1 MECLLWPWK
10 PSLFRPH
17 GDPLEGRT
25 MMGGVPEKAENLVAG
40 PGGTQVACA
49 AEDQALAGGIA
60 GSLTA
65 SVVAVIGPRGAAGR
79 PGRSEQRKEG

>member
-1 MECLLWPWK
+1 
-10 PSLFRPH
+10 
-17 GDPLEGRT
+17 

-65 SVVAVIGPRGAAGR
+65 SVVAVIAPVGVAEPLGT
-79 PGRSEQRKEG
+79 S